1 MESISCKSLEA
12 MMGLLWI
19 MVCYL
24 SLASSSSQAKPK
36 AYVQSI
42 NQSSIHLNIYHVHGH
57 GSSLTPNS
65 SSLLSDVLLHDEEH
79 VKALSDRLANK
90 GLGSGSAKPPKS
102 GHLLEPNSASIPL
115 NPGLSIASGNYYVKL
130 GLGTPPKYYAMILDT
145 GSSLSWLQCQPC
157 AVYCHAQA
165 DPLYDPSVS
174 KTYKKLSCASVE
186 CSRLKAATLND
197 PLCETD
203 SNACLYTASY
213 GDTSFSIG
221 YLSQDLLTL
230 TSSQTLPQFTYGCG
244 QDNQGLFGRA
254 AGIIGLARDK
264 LSMLAQLSTKYGHAF
279 SYCLPTANS
288 GSSGGGFLSIGS
300 ISPTSYKFTPMLTD
314 SKNPSLYFL
323 RLTAITVSGRPLDLA
338 AAMYRVPTLI
348 DSGTVIT
355 RLPMS
360 MYAAL
365 RQAFVKIM
373 STKYAKAPAYSILD
387 TCFKGSLKSISAV
400 PEIKMIFQGG
410 ADLTLRAPSILIEAD
425 KGITCLA
432 FAGSSGTNQIAII
445 GNRQQQTY
453 NIAYDVSTSR
463 IGFAPGSCH

>member
-1 MESISCKSLEA
+1 MESISCRSLGG
-12 MMGLLWI
+12 MIIWC

-24 SLASSSSQAKPK
+24 TLASSSSQAKPK
-36 AYVQSI
+36 GI
-42 NQSSIHLNIYHVHGH
+42 
-57 GSSLTPNS
+57 
-65 SSLLSDVLLHDEEH
+65 
-79 VKALSDRLANK
+79 LANK
-90 GLGSGSAKPPKS
+90 GLASGSVKPPKS
-102 GHLLEPNSASIPL
+102 GYLPEPNSASIPL

-130 GLGTPPKYYAMILDT
+130 GLGSPPKYYAMILDT

-157 AVYCHAQA
+157 ALYCHAQA

-174 KTYKKLSCASVE
+174 KTYKRLSCASAE

-213 GDTSFSIG
+213 GDSSLSVG

-244 QDNQGLFGRA
+244 QENQGLFGRA
-254 AGIIGLARDK
+254 AGIIGLSRDK

-300 ISPTSYKFTPMLTD
+300 ISPTHYKFTPMLTD
-314 SKNPSLYFL
+314 SKIPSLYFL
-323 RLTAITVSGRPLDLA
+323 RLTAITVSGRALGLT

-360 MYAAL
+360 IYAAL

-373 STKYAKAPAYSILD
+373 STKYAQAPAYSILD
-387 TCFKGSLKSISAV
+387 TCFKGRIKSLSAV

-410 ADLTLRAPSILIEAD
+410 ADLTLRAPNILIEAD
-425 KGITCLA
+425 QGITCLA
-432 FAGSSGTNQIAII
+432 FAGSSGSNQVAII

-463 IGFAPGSCH
+463 IGFAPGGCH

>member
-1 MESISCKSLEA
+1 

-115 NPGLSIASGNYYVKL
+115 NPGLSIGSGNYYVKL
-130 GLGTPPKYYAMILDT
+130 GLGSPPKYYAMILDT

-157 AVYCHAQA
+157 VVSCHAQA
-165 DPLYDPSVS
+165 DPLYDPSES

-197 PLCETD
+197 PLCETN

-264 LSMLAQLSTKYGHAF
+264 LSMSAQLSTKYGHAF

-288 GSSGGGFLSIGS
+288 ATSGGGFLSIGS

-323 RLTAITVSGRPLDLA
+323 RLTAITLSGRPLGLA
-338 AAMYRVPTLI
+338 AATYRVPTLI

-360 MYAAL
+360 IYAAL

-373 STKYAKAPAYSILD
+373 STKYVKAPAYSILD

-453 NIAYDVSTSR
+453 NIAYDVLTSR

>member
-1 MESISCKSLEA
+1 MVVLCIKNLWDVMNVHVKKKLTIS
-12 MMGLLWI
+12 
-19 MVCYL
+19 
-24 SLASSSSQAKPK
+24 
-36 AYVQSI
+36 YVQSI

-90 GLGSGSAKPPKS
+90 GLGSGSVKPPKS
-102 GHLLEPNSASIPL
+102 GYLVEPNSASIPL
-115 NPGLSIASGNYYVKL
+115 NPGLSIGSGNYYVKL
-130 GLGTPPKYYAMILDT
+130 GLGSPPKYYAMILDT

-157 AVYCHAQA
+157 VVRCYAQA
-165 DPLYDPSVS
+165 DPIYDPSVS
-174 KTYKKLSCASVE
+174 KTYKKLSCASADRLFE
-186 CSRLKAATLND
+186 SR
-197 PLCETD
+197 
-203 SNACLYTASY
+203 
-213 GDTSFSIG
+213 SINPNII
-221 YLSQDLLTL
+221 
-230 TSSQTLPQFTYGCG
+230 QTLPQFTYGCG
-244 QDNQGLFGRA
+244 QENQGLFGRA
-254 AGIIGLARDK
+254 AGIIGLSRDK

-279 SYCLPTANS
+279 SYCLPTATS

-300 ISPTSYKFTPMLTD
+300 ISPTHYKFTPMLTD
-314 SKNPSLYFL
+314 SKIPSLYFL
-323 RLTAITVSGRPLDLA
+323 RLTAITVSGRALGLT

-373 STKYAKAPAYSILD
+373 STKYAQAPAYSILD
-387 TCFKGSLKSISAV
+387 TCFKGSLKSLSAV

-410 ADLTLRAPSILIEAD
+410 ADLTLRAPNIMIEAD
-425 KGITCLA
+425 QGITCLA
-432 FAGSSGTNQIAII
+432 FAGSSGSNQVAII

-463 IGFAPGSCH
+463 IGFAPGGCH

>member
-1 MESISCKSLEA
+1 
-12 MMGLLWI
+12 

-42 NQSSIHLNIYHVHGH
+42 NQSSIHLNIYHVRGH

-90 GLGSGSAKPPKS
+90 GLGSGPVKPPKS
-102 GHLLEPNSASIPL
+102 GYLVEPNSASIPL
-115 NPGLSIASGNYYVKL
+115 NPGLSIGSGNYYVKL
-130 GLGTPPKYYAMILDT
+130 GLGSPPKYYAMILDT

-157 AVYCHAQA
+157 VVHCYAQA
-165 DPLYDPSVS
+165 DPIYDPSVS
-174 KTYKKLSCASVE
+174 KTYKKLSCASAE

-197 PLCETD
+197 PLCKTG

-213 GDTSFSIG
+213 GDSSFSIG

-254 AGIIGLARDK
+254 AGIIGLSRDK

-300 ISPTSYKFTPMLTD
+300 ISPTPYKFTPMLTD
-314 SKNPSLYFL
+314 SKIPSLYFL
-323 RLTAITVSGRPLDLA
+323 RLTAIIVSGRALGLT
-338 AAMYRVPTLI
+338 AAMYRVPTLL

-373 STKYAKAPAYSILD
+373 STKYAQAPAYSILD
-387 TCFKGSLKSISAV
+387 TCFKGSLKSLSAV

-410 ADLTLRAPSILIEAD
+410 ADLTLRAPNILIEAD
-425 KGITCLA
+425 QGITCLA
-432 FAGSSGTNQIAII
+432 FAGSSGTNQVAII

>member
-1 MESISCKSLEA
+1 MESIGCRSLGG
-12 MMGLLWI
+12 MIIWC

-24 SLASSSSQAKPK
+24 TLASSSSQAEPK
-36 AYVQSI
+36 AYVQST

-90 GLGSGSAKPPKS
+90 GLGSGSVKPPKS
-102 GHLLEPNSASIPL
+102 GYLVEPNSASIPL
-115 NPGLSIASGNYYVKL
+115 NPGLSIGSGNYYVKI
-130 GLGTPPKYYAMILDT
+130 GLGSPPKYYAMILDT

-157 AVYCHAQA
+157 VVYCHAQA

-174 KTYKKLSCASVE
+174 KTYKKLSCASAE
-186 CSRLKAATLND
+186 CSRLKAATLNN
-197 PLCETD
+197 PLCQTD
-203 SNACLYTASY
+203 SNACLT
-213 GDTSFSIG
+213 IE
-221 YLSQDLLTL
+221 
-230 TSSQTLPQFTYGCG
+230 
-244 QDNQGLFGRA
+244 GLFGRA
-254 AGIIGLARDK
+254 AGIIGLSRDK

-279 SYCLPTANS
+279 SYCLPTATS

-300 ISPTSYKFTPMLTD
+300 ISPAPYKFTPMLTD
-314 SKNPSLYFL
+314 SKIPSLYFL
-323 RLTAITVSGRPLDLA
+323 RLTAITVSGRALGLT

-373 STKYAKAPAYSILD
+373 STKYAQAPAYSILD
-387 TCFKGSLKSISAV
+387 TCFKGTLKSLSAV
-400 PEIKMIFQGG
+400 PEIKMVFQGG
-410 ADLTLRAPSILIEAD
+410 ADLTLRAPNILIEAD
-425 KGITCLA
+425 QGITCLA
-432 FAGSSGTNQIAII
+432 FAGSSGTNQVAII

-453 NIAYDVSTSR
+453 SIAYDVSTSR
-463 IGFAPGSCH
+463 IGFAPGGCH

>member
-1 MESISCKSLEA
+1 MESISCRSLEG
-12 MMGLLWI
+12 MIIWC

-24 SLASSSSQAKPK
+24 SLASSSSQAEPK

-65 SSLLSDVLLHDEEH
+65 SSLLSDVLFHDEEH

-90 GLGSGSAKPPKS
+90 GLGSGSVKPPKS
-102 GHLLEPNSASIPL
+102 GYLVEPNSASIPL
-115 NPGLSIASGNYYVKL
+115 NPGLSIGSGNYYVKL
-130 GLGTPPKYYAMILDT
+130 GIGSPPKYYAMILDT
-145 GSSLSWLQCQPC
+145 GSSLSWLQCRPC
-157 AVYCHAQA
+157 VVRCYAQA
-165 DPLYDPSVS
+165 DPIYDPSVS
-174 KTYKKLSCASVE
+174 KTYKKLSCASAE

-203 SNACLYTASY
+203 SNACVYTASY

-244 QDNQGLFGRA
+244 QENQGLFGRA
-254 AGIIGLARDK
+254 AGIIGLSRDK

-279 SYCLPTANS
+279 SYCLPTATS

-300 ISPTSYKFTPMLTD
+300 ISPTHYKFTPMLTD
-314 SKNPSLYFL
+314 SKIPSLYFL
-323 RLTAITVSGRPLDLA
+323 RLTAITVSGRALGLT
-338 AAMYRVPTLI
+338 AAMYRVPTLL

-373 STKYAKAPAYSILD
+373 STKYAQAPAYSILD
-387 TCFKGSLKSISAV
+387 TCFKGSLKSLSAV

-410 ADLTLRAPSILIEAD
+410 ADLTLRAPNILIEAD
-425 KGITCLA
+425 QGITCLA
-432 FAGSSGTNQIAII
+432 FAGSSGSNQVAII

-453 NIAYDVSTSR
+453 SIAYDVSTSR
-463 IGFAPGSCH
+463 IGFAPGGCH

>member
-115 NPGLSIASGNYYVKL
+115 NPGLSIGSGNYYVKL

-174 KTYKKLSCASVE
+174 KTYKKTFMC
-186 CSRLKAATLND
+186 
-197 PLCETD
+197 LCRV
-203 SNACLYTASY
+203 L
-213 GDTSFSIG
+213 
-221 YLSQDLLTL
+221 Q
-230 TSSQTLPQFTYGCG
+230 
-244 QDNQGLFGRA
+244 
-254 AGIIGLARDK
+254 
-264 LSMLAQLSTKYGHAF
+264 AQ
-279 SYCLPTANS
+279 
-288 GSSGGGFLSIGS
+288 
-300 ISPTSYKFTPMLTD
+300 
-314 SKNPSLYFL
+314 
-323 RLTAITVSGRPLDLA
+323 
-338 AAMYRVPTLI
+338 
-348 DSGTVIT
+348 
-355 RLPMS
+355 
-360 MYAAL
+360 
-365 RQAFVKIM
+365 
-373 STKYAKAPAYSILD
+373 
-387 TCFKGSLKSISAV
+387 
-400 PEIKMIFQGG
+400 
-410 ADLTLRAPSILIEAD
+410 
-425 KGITCLA
+425 
-432 FAGSSGTNQIAII
+432 
-445 GNRQQQTY
+445 
-453 NIAYDVSTSR
+453 
-463 IGFAPGSCH
+463 SCHFE

>member
-1 MESISCKSLEA
+1 MVYVLTGIAYEVQRLPE
-12 MMGLLWI
+12 LLCCEN
-19 MVCYL
+19 MT
-24 SLASSSSQAKPK
+24 

-90 GLGSGSAKPPKS
+90 GLGSGSVKPPKS
-102 GHLLEPNSASIPL
+102 GYLVEPNSASIPL
-115 NPGLSIASGNYYVKL
+115 NPVHC
-130 GLGTPPKYYAMILDT
+130 P
-145 GSSLSWLQCQPC
+145 GSSVSPVLCTVMPKQIPI
-157 AVYCHAQA
+157 
-165 DPLYDPSVS
+165 YDPSVS
-174 KTYKKLSCASVE
+174 KTYKKLSCASAE
-186 CSRLKAATLND
+186 CSRLKAATLNN

-213 GDTSFSIG
+213 GDSSFSIG

-244 QDNQGLFGRA
+244 QENQGLFGRA
-254 AGIIGLARDK
+254 AGIIGLSRDK

-279 SYCLPTANS
+279 SYCLPTATS

-300 ISPTSYKFTPMLTD
+300 ISPTPYKFTPMLTD
-314 SKNPSLYFL
+314 SRIPSLYFL
-323 RLTAITVSGRPLDLA
+323 RLTAITVSGRALGLT

-373 STKYAKAPAYSILD
+373 STKYAQAPTYSILD
-387 TCFKGSLKSISAV
+387 TCFKASLKSLSAV

-410 ADLTLRAPSILIEAD
+410 ADLTLRAPNIMIEAD
-425 KGITCLA
+425 QGITCLA
-432 FAGSSGTNQIAII
+432 FAGSSGSKQVAII

-463 IGFAPGSCH
+463 IGFAPGGCH